1 MERRDGSLE
10 EMSFAAVTG
19 KKMNFPKYWKMLFKV
34 KERKGSD
41 AKNIKNVKQ
50 TLPGTVKIPGVVG
63 RR

>member
-1 MERRDGSLE
+1 
-10 EMSFAAVTG
+10 MSFVAVTG